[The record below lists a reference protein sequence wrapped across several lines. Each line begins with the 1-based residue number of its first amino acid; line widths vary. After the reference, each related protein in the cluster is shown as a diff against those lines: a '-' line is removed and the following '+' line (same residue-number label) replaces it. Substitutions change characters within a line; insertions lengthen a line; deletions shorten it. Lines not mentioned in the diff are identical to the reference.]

1 VKEAGN
7 VYMALALK
15 DPLGSSFPQ
24 ASDQILANLL
34 NPLKESARGVGH
46 INSRIDFDGK
56 TRAVPL
62 YISHEGALIPQLSFK
77 AACDYLGIE
86 CGAPVFRGNNI
97 TVGKN
102 LILPVSSNGAFF
114 VNYPGKWTRSFNHYS
129 FVDIVRAY
137 LTEEQGQRPDLDLSA
152 LKNKVCIIGL
162 TATATTDIRPNPL
175 EKLYPMVGLQASVFN
190 SVITGQFIRPAGRVF
205 NTAFAFLIFLVAMF
219 ICLKS
224 SPLKGLTLIIS
235 LAAGCF
241 IVSETLFVLS
251 NLWIN
256 IFLPE
261 FIIAVTYIGST
272 SYRFLSELKKRQL
285 LEKELDIARQIQQS
299 FLPKDVKGFSGVSVS
314 SFMQPAKFVA
324 GDLYDI
330 LAMQDNKV
338 GVFIGDVSGKGIP
351 ASLIMAQTISL
362 FRVFANQFAK
372 PSEVLN
378 RLNKELYGRFEG
390 RFVTCL
396 YMVIDP
402 KEDSVEISS
411 AGHSPVLVYRKNGNS
426 VAETAFDAGLPLGV
440 MEEAEYQDSVF
451 DLARNDKAMVFTDG
465 VTEARDV
472 RSGEFGLEAVK
483 KIILEHGR
491 ASSDRILKATKE
503 ELFRFSSGA
512 AQHDDITIVVIE
524 NRKD

>member
-1 VKEAGN
+1 
-7 VYMALALK
+7 
-15 DPLGSSFPQ
+15 
-24 ASDQILANLL
+24 
-34 NPLKESARGVGH
+34 
-46 INSRIDFDGK
+46 
-56 TRAVPL
+56 
-62 YISHEGALIPQLSFK
+62 
-77 AACDYLGIE
+77 
-86 CGAPVFRGNNI
+86 
-97 TVGKN
+97 
-102 LILPVSSNGAFF
+102 
-114 VNYPGKWTRSFNHYS
+114 
-129 FVDIVRAY
+129 
-137 LTEEQGQRPDLDLSA
+137 
-152 LKNKVCIIGL
+152 
-162 TATATTDIRPNPL
+162 
-175 EKLYPMVGLQASVFN
+175 
-190 SVITGQFIRPAGRVF
+190 
-205 NTAFAFLIFLVAMF
+205 
-219 ICLKS
+219 
-224 SPLKGLTLIIS
+224 
-235 LAAGCF
+235 
-241 IVSETLFVLS
+241 
-251 NLWIN
+251 
-256 IFLPE
+256 
-261 FIIAVTYIGST
+261 
-272 SYRFLSELKKRQL
+272 
-285 LEKELDIARQIQQS
+285 
-299 FLPKDVKGFSGVSVS
+299 
-314 SFMQPAKFVA
+314 
-324 GDLYDI
+324 
-330 LAMQDNKV
+330 MQDNKV